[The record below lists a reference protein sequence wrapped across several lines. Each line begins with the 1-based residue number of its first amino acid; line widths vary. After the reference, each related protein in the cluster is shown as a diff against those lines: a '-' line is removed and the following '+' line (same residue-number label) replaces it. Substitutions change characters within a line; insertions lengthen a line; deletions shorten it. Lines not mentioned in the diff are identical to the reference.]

1 MVATEKL
8 HDSAAPATGLA
19 FFLPQ
24 RPNPLPRWLT
34 GTEILLNR
42 MSFIFT
48 KFSRYAPDNLAAIT
62 KA

>member
-19 FFLPQ
+19 FFFPDPM
-24 RPNPLPRWLT
+24 RRWPT

-42 MSFIFT
+42 ILFIFT
-48 KFSRYAPDNLAAIT
+48 KFSRYAPDNVVAIT
-62 KA
+62 NA